1 MRTTMNSCIFRE
13 YDIRGVI
20 GQELLIEEC
29 YHLGKALITFLANKN
44 AGTDTIIIG
53 RDGRTHSQAIFD
65 KFSKAATD
73 MGFDVFDLG
82 LVPTP
87 VSYFAVKKYKNPAMI
102 MITAS
107 HNPKEYNGIKVWG
120 AFGPQIQEIRKIYEQ
135 TVLQDYTK
143 PNHQGQ
149 IINKNSIIQD
159 YIDYLTTEFAQLKN
173 SPIKALIDSGNGAAG
188 SVVPQLIKVMG
199 WKNIKQIF
207 AEVDGSF
214 PNHEADPTTVE
225 NMQFAINELI
235 NNPELE
241 VGIGFDGDCDR
252 MCPIT
257 KSGKLVSGDRLL
269 AIFSKPVLQKHPN
282 ATIVFDIKSSSC
294 LIDSLTEWGANP
306 LISPSGHS
314 IIKEAM
320 IKHDAKLA
328 GELSCHFFFNDR
340 YFGYDDGI
348 YAMMRLIEILQQE
361 NKPLDELLNVMPS
374 KESTAEIK
382 IKCATEADKKI
393 IVENVKNIFAA
404 RTDVQSITIDG
415 IRAQMC
421 YGWGLLRASNT
432 QPALILRF
440 ESDSK
445 EGLSQVKNDFYNALR
460 PHFDEK
466 ILKNKLEI
474 EKDC

>member
-1 MRTTMNSCIFRE
+1 MNSCIFRE
-13 YDIRGVI
+13 YDIRGLI
-20 GQELLIEEC
+20 GQELLLEDC
-29 YHLGKALITFLANKN
+29 YDLGRALTTYLAHKN
-44 AGTDTIIIG
+44 PGANTIIIG
-53 RDGRTHSQAIFD
+53 RDGRTHSQIIFD
-65 KFSKAATD
+65 EFSQAAID
-73 MGFDVFDLG
+73 MGFDVINLG

-87 VSYFAVKKYKNPAMI
+87 VAYFAVKRFKNPAMI

-120 AFGPQIQEIRKIYEQ
+120 ASGPQIQEIRKIYETKEFCQ
-135 TVLQDYTK
+135 AIKQDLGK
-143 PNHQGQ
+143 VINKHS
-149 IINKNSIIQD
+149 IINE
-159 YIDYLTTEFAQLKN
+159 YIDYLVAAFSHLKN
-173 SPIKALIDSGNGAAG
+173 CSIKALIDSGNGAAG
-188 SVVPQLIKVMG
+188 AVVPQLIQAMG
-199 WKNIKQIF
+199 WKNAKQIF
-207 AEVDGSF
+207 SEVDGNF

-225 NMQFAINELI
+225 NMQFAINELKS
-235 NNPELE
+235 NPDLE
-241 VGIGFDGDCDR
+241 IGIGFDGDCDR

-269 AIFSKPVLQKHPN
+269 TLFAKPVLQANPN

-294 LIDSLTEWGANP
+294 LIEALTKWGANP

-314 IIKEAM
+314 IIKDAM
-320 IKHDAKLA
+320 IKHNAKLA

-348 YAMMRLIEILQQE
+348 YAMMRLVEILAKE
-361 NKPLDELLNVMPS
+361 GRSLDELLDEMPA

-393 IVENVKNIFAA
+393 IVEQVKCILAA
-404 RTDVQSITIDG
+404 RKDVQAITIDG
-415 IRAQMC
+415 IRAQMS

-445 EGLSQVKNDFYNALR
+445 EGLNQVKSDFYDALK

-466 ILKNKLEI
+466 LLIKKLEI
-474 EKDC
+474 EEID

>member
-1 MRTTMNSCIFRE
+1 MNSCIFRE

-20 GQELLIEEC
+20 GQELLIDEC
-29 YHLGKALITFLANKN
+29 YNLGKALVTFLATKN
-44 AGTDTIIIG
+44 PDKKTVIIG
-53 RDGRTHSQAIFD
+53 RDGRTHSKLIFD
-65 KFSKAATD
+65 QFAKAATD
-73 MGFDVFDLG
+73 MGFDVMDLG
-82 LVPTP
+82 LVATP
-87 VSYFAVKKYKNPAMI
+87 IAYFAVKKFNNPAMV

-120 AFGPQIQEIRKIYEQ
+120 ACGPQIQEIRKIYEGMITSTQ
-135 TVLQDYTK
+135 GERGLKGQVVNKHNIVHDYV
-143 PNHQGQ
+143 
-149 IINKNSIIQD
+149 D
-159 YIDYLTTEFAQLKN
+159 YMTTNFSHLKN
-173 SPIKALIDSGNGAAG
+173 LAINALIDCGNGAAG
-188 SVVPQLIKVMG
+188 AVVPQLVTAMG
-199 WKNIKQIF
+199 WKNAKLIF
-207 AEVDGSF
+207 ENVDGNF
-214 PNHEADPTTVE
+214 PNHEADPTVIS
-225 NMQFAINELI
+225 NMQVAINELK
-235 NNPELE
+235 NSSQLE
-241 VGIGFDGDCDR
+241 VGIGFDGDADR

-269 AIFSKPVLQKHPN
+269 AIFAKPVLLTYPN
-282 ATIVFDIKSSSC
+282 ATIVFDIKSSCC
-294 LIDSLTEWGANP
+294 LIESLVEWGANP

-348 YAMMRLIEILQQE
+348 YAMMRLIEILAQTP
-361 NKPLDELLNVMPS
+361 KSLDMLLSEIPA

-393 IVENVKNIFAA
+393 IVDQVKSIFAA
-404 RTDVQSITIDG
+404 RADVQSLTIDG
-415 IRAQMC
+415 IRAQMS

-445 EGLSQVKNDFYNALR
+445 EGLSQVKNDFYNALK

-466 ILKNKLEI
+466 TLINKLEI
-474 EKDC
+474 E

>member
-1 MRTTMNSCIFRE
+1 MNSCIFRE
-13 YDIRGVI
+13 YDIRGLI
-20 GQELLIEEC
+20 GQELLLDEC
-29 YHLGKALITFLANKN
+29 YDLGKALITYLVNKN
-44 AGTDTIIIG
+44 SEANAIIIG
-53 RDGRTHSQAIFD
+53 RDGRSHSQQIFD
-65 KFSKAATD
+65 QFSKASMD
-73 MGFDVFDLG
+73 MGFDVIDLG

-87 VSYFAVKKYKNPAMI
+87 VAYFAVKTLKNPAML

-120 AFGPQIQEIRKIYEQ
+120 ASGPQIQEIRKIYES
-135 TVLQDYTK
+135 QDFCQAKK
-143 PNHQGQ
+143 PTHGVVINKHE
-149 IINKNSIIQD
+149 IINE
-159 YIDYLTTEFAQLKN
+159 YINYLTTEFTHLKN

-188 SVVPQLIKVMG
+188 AVVPQLIQAMG
-199 WKNIKQIF
+199 WNNVKQIF
-207 AEVDGSF
+207 AEIDGDF

-225 NMQFAINELI
+225 NMQFAINELKS
-235 NNPELE
+235 NPELE
-241 VGIGFDGDCDR
+241 IGIGFDGDCDR

-269 AIFSKPVLQKHPN
+269 TIFAKPVLQAHPN

-294 LIDSLTEWGANP
+294 LIEALTKWGANP

-314 IIKEAM
+314 IIKDTM
-320 IKHDAKLA
+320 IKENAKLA

-348 YAMMRLIEILQQE
+348 YAMMRLVEILTTE
-361 NKPLDELLNVMPS
+361 NRSLDELLDEMPI

-393 IVENVKNIFAA
+393 IVDQVKTIFAA
-404 RTDVQSITIDG
+404 RKDVQAITIDG
-415 IRAQMC
+415 IRAQMS

-445 EGLSQVKNDFYNALR
+445 EGLKQIKSDFYDALK
-460 PHFDEK
+460 PHFDEN
-466 ILKNKLEI
+466 ILIKKLEI
-474 EKDC
+474 KKDC